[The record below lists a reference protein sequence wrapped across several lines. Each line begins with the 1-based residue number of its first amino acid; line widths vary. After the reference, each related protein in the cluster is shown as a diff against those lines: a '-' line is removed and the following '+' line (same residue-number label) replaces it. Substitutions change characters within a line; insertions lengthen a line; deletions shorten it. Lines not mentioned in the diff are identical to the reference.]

1 MTSLIIRHVDDTTRQ
16 RLRMQAAR
24 HGVSMEEEA
33 RRILK
38 EALRPTEAPSRL
50 GTRLLGV
57 FPGLPRK
64 NLSYPSGARR
74 PAQGEPGFSSRRGE
88 L

>member
-16 RLRMQAAR
+16 RLRVQAAR

-33 RRILK
+33 RRILN

-50 GTRLLGV
+50 GTRLLDR
-57 FPGLPRK
+57 F
-64 NLSYPSGARR
+64 ARLATEELVIPQR
-74 PAQGEPGFSSRRGE
+74 RTQACSRRAWFFVQKR
-88 L
+88 

>member
-16 RLRMQAAR
+16 RLRMRAAR

-50 GTRLLGV
+50 GTRLLDR
-57 FPGLPRK
+57 F
-64 NLSYPSGARR
+64 ARLATEELVIPQR
-74 PAQGEPGFSSRRGE
+74 RTQACSRRAWFFVQKR
-88 L
+88 

>member
-16 RLRMQAAR
+16 RLRMRAAR
-24 HGVSMEEEA
+24 RGVSMEEEA

-50 GTRLLGV
+50 GTRLLER
-57 FPGLPRK
+57 FSGLTTEEFVIPQ
-64 NLSYPSGARR
+64 RR
-74 PAQGEPGFSSRRGE
+74 TQACSRRAWFFVQKR
-88 L
+88 